1 MIPNA
6 QFDAA
11 SLAVW
16 TTTGSLPEAEAPIAA
31 HAMPLASHSQDLSE
45 LLAEFPHGHPQRARL
60 MWLVSSIWHEK
71 RHFFDTCLTNYGARR
86 FRDLFT

>member
-1 MIPNA
+1 
-6 QFDAA
+6 
-11 SLAVW
+11 
-16 TTTGSLPEAEAPIAA
+16 
-31 HAMPLASHSQDLSE
+31 

>member
-1 MIPNA
+1 
-6 QFDAA
+6 
-11 SLAVW
+11 
-16 TTTGSLPEAEAPIAA
+16 
-31 HAMPLASHSQDLSE
+31 MPLASHSQDLSE